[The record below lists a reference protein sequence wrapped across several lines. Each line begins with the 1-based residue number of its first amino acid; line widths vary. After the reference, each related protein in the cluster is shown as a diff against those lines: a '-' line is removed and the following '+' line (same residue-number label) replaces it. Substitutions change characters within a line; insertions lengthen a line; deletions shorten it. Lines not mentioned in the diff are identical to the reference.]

1 VNLIAVALL
10 AVLAL
15 AYPVLVYVG
24 LLHFPVKWVA
34 LAIAGLLVVRV
45 AALQFATRR
54 STAANV
60 PLSLLPAL
68 VLAIV
73 CALISVTL
81 NHAGAL
87 KLIPVVINMACLIG
101 FATTLRNP
109 PSMIERFARLQEPHL
124 DATAIAYT
132 RKVTQIWCGF
142 FVLNGSI
149 ALYTALFTDM
159 ATWTLYN
166 GFIAYILMG
175 VLFTGEYLVRLRVKA
190 RSRIL

>member
-1 VNLIAVALL
+1 M
-10 AVLAL
+10 
-15 AYPVLVYVG
+15 G

-34 LAIAGLLVVRV
+34 LAIALLLVVRV
-45 AALQFATRR
+45 AALQLVTRR
-54 STAANV
+54 QAVGNA

-68 VLAIV
+68 ILAIV

-87 KLIPVVINMACLIG
+87 KLVPVVINMACLIG
-101 FATTLRNP
+101 FASTLRHP

-124 DATAIAYT
+124 DATAIRYT

-175 VLFTGEYLVRLRVKA
+175 VLFAGEYLVRLRVKA
-190 RSRIL
+190 RSRTL